1 MWISRILILIA
12 VSVAATTDVQDEEAA
27 ESQRQ
32 ARYAKNDRPL
42 LLIRPVQT
50 PPKAHSSAGGD
61 DKRPS
66 PPTKVTYKII
76 PPPSTPHVHNIPPL
90 SFKKEPT
97 EPILSKAVPL
107 SQLHTTF
114 KADFDAMQKKKK
126 YPAYNP
132 KPTADF
138 LALPLK
144 RAEPEPIIL
153 SPRNVHT
160 EAPSHVHLS
169 DIIVGKPSS
178 DGVNIPPHVEATL
191 IENNQGIYHDLTEE
205 IKFGDKKKD
214 SSSWEWNQENL
225 QEKLEGKPL
234 SEPYEFDFGGQDIL
248 IDSKPISLSP
258 ELLPK
263 DHFKFNQDVEHDP
276 DFYLASEDVINIVSP
291 PSRSKNNLKH
301 DKVSFAP
308 ADAINIVQAPTKKS
322 RKDQRRKQNLKI
334 ESEIQTKNQVHFKEQ
349 PVFISSTP
357 LPREFHQEDIDFIK
371 YHHHLPI
378 PEALRG
384 NIGNTYEVIED
395 TREDH
400 KNPFLSNYHKHVNNI
415 GEIEKYM
422 EDAKKMYLSSNR
434 NAKEALKYTIAI
446 FPTTPKPLLKDFH
459 RDVQKE
465 EEIEIITEGFPP
477 KDFELAVG
485 KNYHTYHHSE
495 KKPRWTHCRLLQNCD
510 VHLHAEIEVLK
521 QALAKKQTQLIAM
534 ETACMRESDRQVE
547 LEDSI
552 IAWQDKYDR
561 LYESHKRVQKVNQ
574 NLEDKLL
581 KLVDRNASE
590 RAQLTSDVA
599 TLSVR
604 LAQANYNI
612 ASLQRE
618 IERYKMDMSLAI
630 QLLQCKPDSFVSQK
644 ISSLPAEIQSKVASY
659 MRLDTN
665 SHSDSEGS
673 TSGAI
678 DGTSRSYRVLPAS
691 DSPPP
696 LCPFPPTAMVYSMRG
711 IADAAQ
717 SPEGQDQVITPST
730 MAKFLEDELKSS
742 EIKHCESCQC
752 TTKDLTVLPDTQKTY
767 TVGTQTLLHGEAN
780 NSLCLRCNSNLNS
793 PSRTNSPYIM
803 KLVKSSDSVISETK
817 SSVSNSTQNEKLF
830 TPVKKEELMVNPILG
845 HHRICDRTSLKSPME
860 PLTDPADSENP
871 KINGPRLCSVRIQN
885 GSTNILLDGAEASVV
900 PVVYTRRSR
909 FLDEELDDTKEVITT
924 QEGTCDTAKIS
935 MVMANGNKTDSEK
948 CLEVAQGEDGKD
960 IKKSMKSTG
969 TQSSSVSSDTEMQE
983 TVLLRRQQ
991 LTRVAE
997 WVQTTQLD
1005 RRTPSDASPGVNNNV
1020 EAQPEAMHVKI
1031 HCDEKKI
1038 VEEEQGTGHEA
1049 ECTNG
1054 NERVPKTVDF
1064 AQMEYNV
1071 KQFLLK
1077 QNEWSIHNKQA
1088 PILNKPHRT
1097 ETNL

>member
-1 MWISRILILIA
+1 M
-12 VSVAATTDVQDEEAA
+12 SV
-27 ESQRQ
+27 
-32 ARYAKNDRPL
+32 
-42 LLIRPVQT
+42 
-50 PPKAHSSAGGD
+50 
-61 DKRPS
+61 
-66 PPTKVTYKII
+66 
-76 PPPSTPHVHNIPPL
+76 
-90 SFKKEPT
+90 
-97 EPILSKAVPL
+97 
-107 SQLHTTF
+107 
-114 KADFDAMQKKKK
+114 
-126 YPAYNP
+126 
-132 KPTADF
+132 
-138 LALPLK
+138 
-144 RAEPEPIIL
+144 
-153 SPRNVHT
+153 
-160 EAPSHVHLS
+160 
-169 DIIVGKPSS
+169 
-178 DGVNIPPHVEATL
+178 
-191 IENNQGIYHDLTEE
+191 
-205 IKFGDKKKD
+205 
-214 SSSWEWNQENL
+214 
-225 QEKLEGKPL
+225 L
-234 SEPYEFDFGGQDIL
+234 SE
-248 IDSKPISLSP
+248 
-258 ELLPK
+258 
-263 DHFKFNQDVEHDP
+263 
-276 DFYLASEDVINIVSP
+276 
-291 PSRSKNNLKH
+291 
-301 DKVSFAP
+301 
-308 ADAINIVQAPTKKS
+308 
-322 RKDQRRKQNLKI
+322 
-334 ESEIQTKNQVHFKEQ
+334 
-349 PVFISSTP
+349 
-357 LPREFHQEDIDFIK
+357 
-371 YHHHLPI
+371 
-378 PEALRG
+378 
-384 NIGNTYEVIED
+384 
-395 TREDH
+395 
-400 KNPFLSNYHKHVNNI
+400 
-415 GEIEKYM
+415 
-422 EDAKKMYLSSNR
+422 
-434 NAKEALKYTIAI
+434 
-446 FPTTPKPLLKDFH
+446 
-459 RDVQKE
+459 
-465 EEIEIITEGFPP
+465 
-477 KDFELAVG
+477 
-485 KNYHTYHHSE
+485 
-495 KKPRWTHCRLLQNCD
+495 QNCD

-521 QALAKKQTQLIAM
+521 QALAEKQTQLIAM

-711 IADAAQ
+711 IDAAQ

-860 PLTDPADSENP
+860 PLTDPADVAEADKSAAALPQTPDMKTPKSISSPDKGAGTMGSTNSLWSKTSSSEGNKMFETFNRNLIKTIKSENP

-885 GSTNILLDGAEASVV
+885 GSTNILLNGAEASVV

-1005 RRTPSDASPGVNNNV
+1005 RRIPSDASPGVNNNV

>member
-50 PPKAHSSAGGD
+50 PPKAHSSAGSSLASTLSSLLPKFNFGWDFLGGD

-160 EAPSHVHLS
+160 EAPPHVHLS

-191 IENNQGIYHDLTEE
+191 IENNQGIYHDLTGE

-214 SSSWEWNQENL
+214 SSSWEWNQEHL

-291 PSRSKNNLKH
+291 PSRSKNSLKH

-308 ADAINIVQAPTKKS
+308 ADAINIVQPPTKKS

-378 PEALRG
+378 PEALRA

-400 KNPFLSNYHKHVNNI
+400 KNPFLSNYHKHVKNI

-495 KKPRWTHCRLLQNCD
+495 KKPRVYQD
-510 VHLHAEIEVLK
+510 
-521 QALAKKQTQLIAM
+521 
-534 ETACMRESDRQVE
+534 RE
-547 LEDSI
+547 
-552 IAWQDKYDR
+552 
-561 LYESHKRVQKVNQ
+561 
-574 NLEDKLL
+574 
-581 KLVDRNASE
+581 
-590 RAQLTSDVA
+590 
-599 TLSVR
+599 
-604 LAQANYNI
+604 
-612 ASLQRE
+612 
-618 IERYKMDMSLAI
+618 ERYFSGTDKEE
-630 QLLQCKPDSFVSQK
+630 KNK
-644 ISSLPAEIQSKVASY
+644 INLDDIYETDEYFLPKREPVYNKFY
-659 MRLDTN
+659 
-665 SHSDSEGS
+665 S
-673 TSGAI
+673 TPT
-678 DGTSRSYRVLPAS
+678 TS
-691 DSPPP
+691 
-696 LCPFPPTAMVYSMRG
+696 FPPTSQTFHFRPSASISFGEEDGRIGHFESLENKKAPKASYK
-711 IADAAQ
+711 
-717 SPEGQDQVITPST
+717 QDQELNKWPPKPTSSNDGISGYTKLFTHEHEEEKKPSLSYLPEFT
-730 MAKFLEDELKSS
+730 KLNIQAKNATQHFSLN
-742 EIKHCESCQC
+742 KHQQES
-752 TTKDLTVLPDTQKTY
+752 TTETIDTVHNSNYNFFPGSNNYVPPIEHFPVKYDTKDHSKFTFETKDHSKFNLDTKDLSKFNLDTKDHSKFNLDTKDLSKFNFETKDHQSYAQQSDDDHFFLNHKYQPDEEQNIIPLTENYPKEEYKPINEEEEEFLPSSTPAVPKFTASHQEFKEGLKNRSPKPTFFIKITTTSPPFYRRPNPTSISCERRCIQTTVTQEYLPVCGSDGRTY
-767 TVGTQTLLHGEAN
+767 SNRGKLTCAN
-780 NSLCLRCNSNLNS
+780 NCGKEDI
-793 PSRTNSPYIM
+793 T
-803 KLVKSSDSVISETK
+803 
-817 SSVSNSTQNEKLF
+817 VSH
-830 TPVKKEELMVNPILG
+830 I
-845 HHRICDRTSLKSPME
+845 
-860 PLTDPADSENP
+860 
-871 KINGPRLCSVRIQN
+871 
-885 GSTNILLDGAEASVV
+885 GS
-900 PVVYTRRSR
+900 
-909 FLDEELDDTKEVITT
+909 
-924 QEGTCDTAKIS
+924 C
-935 MVMANGNKTDSEK
+935 
-948 CLEVAQGEDGKD
+948 
-960 IKKSMKSTG
+960 
-969 TQSSSVSSDTEMQE
+969 
-983 TVLLRRQQ
+983 
-991 LTRVAE
+991 
-997 WVQTTQLD
+997 
-1005 RRTPSDASPGVNNNV
+1005 TPS
-1020 EAQPEAMHVKI
+1020 K
-1031 HCDEKKI
+1031 
-1038 VEEEQGTGHEA
+1038 
-1049 ECTNG
+1049 
-1054 NERVPKTVDF
+1054 
-1064 AQMEYNV
+1064 
-1071 KQFLLK
+1071 
-1077 QNEWSIHNKQA
+1077 
-1088 PILNKPHRT
+1088 
-1097 ETNL
+1097 